1 MSAAFAQGVAPF
13 PVARNDQRRP
23 RDELSQ
29 ELLDRLLIRD
39 ARNDQMKLP
48 LKASMLDR
56 ADLGQAPHAP
66 P

>member
-48 LKASMLDR
+48 
-56 ADLGQAPHAP
+56 
-66 P
+66 